1 MGKNDS
7 IVHYYSMPKALRKY
21 VDITPKILGGTP
33 VIAGT
38 RIPIECVSALVR
50 QGYTPQKLQEEYPW
64 VEPKKIQY
72 LIAYLMEAGLD
83 AFEKAHKASAS
94 S

>member
-1 MGKNDS
+1 
-7 IVHYYSMPKALRKY
+7 MPKALRKY
-21 VDITPKILGGTP
+21 ININPKILGGTP

-38 RIPIECVSALVR
+38 RIPVERVSALVR

-83 AFEKAHKASAS
+83 AFEKTYKAQTAS
-94 S
+94 R